1 MHRYLAVFIVLS
13 LGFAST
19 TYTADVLRQETG
31 TRALGMGGAYTAIA
45 DDTSALFY
53 NPAGLAKP
61 GFQFS
66 YSEEDLSSKLTRSG
80 FEDALKIGSVAYSSK
95 RYISLDDDSA
105 DIYTLGFGVRGLTG
119 IDYGLTYKHIV
130 QDNPTIAGNAYSFDV
145 GTLAHLT
152 PELALGLNLQNI
164 LVARTSTKPSY
175 RLGGAYQ
182 LGPVLFSSDTEFF
195 QKTDEPQYPES
206 HHGLEWEL
214 TDGFA
219 LRAGLN
225 HREPTYGVSVGLFGF
240 IWEYALQTH
249 ENEPIYR
256 FGAKLGSE
264 KYPKIRQYSLIK
276 PKEYLEIPINEA
288 LIAGQSEFSIFGGT
302 HVGADIIIHKIR
314 QAAEDKDI
322 CGIILRISELP
333 QSISYLA
340 VVQELRTELERFKA
354 KGKVIVVYLNNDVSA
369 HAYYLA
375 SVGDTIVMPKLGA
388 ITSLGT
394 SLTVTRMKG
403 FFEKIGINYQLVK
416 VGAFKDSIH
425 PANPGYT
432 EEQRQHITG
441 LVQDINTQL
450 YATISTARP
459 ISSANIASMRDGSII
474 PGTQAL
480 AYKLVDKLGY
490 YDAAKDE
497 LQATAKLAYK
507 PKIISLADIPLYE
520 LDTSILPD
528 YNTIAVIDIDGTIM
542 DGSSKSNFL
551 FGGKI
556 AGADTICNELKK
568 LEEKEDIRAI
578 IVRIN
583 SPGGS
588 ALAADRIYQQLKLL
602 KDKGKYI
609 VISMGNIAA
618 SGGYYI
624 AAAGDII
631 IANPG
636 TLTGSI
642 GVIGEIM
649 KGKKLFEYLNIKE
662 ETIKTG
668 DYLDME
674 TFGRDLTE
682 TEKQMLS
689 AYQEQVYEQFKL
701 IVAEGRHMHISEV
714 EPLAQGKI
722 YTGQQALN
730 NKLIDRLGS
739 FFDAVDAAKTGAKI
753 TGTPKLVHMLST
765 EDDKILFIRSKL
777 TSLLGLDQL
786 SLFNLKTAFGNT
798 SLIKLDSQLQ

>member
-1 MHRYLAVFIVLS
+1 MRRYVVVILICSLS
-13 LGFAST
+13 FATT

-61 GFQFS
+61 GLQFS
-66 YSEEDLSSKLTRSG
+66 YSEEDLSGIQTHAG
-80 FEDALKIGSVAYSSK
+80 FEDALKIGSVGYSSK
-95 RYISLDDDSA
+95 RYISLNDETTDVYA
-105 DIYTLGFGVRGLTG
+105 LGFGVRGLTG
-119 IDYGLTYKHIV
+119 IDYGLVYKHIV
-130 QDNPTIAGNAYSFDV
+130 QNNPIIDGNAYAFDV
-145 GTLAHLT
+145 GTLVHMT
-152 PELALGLNLQNI
+152 PELVFGLNAQNI
-164 LVARTSTKPSY
+164 LVARTNTRPSY

-195 QKTDEPQYPES
+195 QKTDDPTYPQS
-206 HHGLEWEL
+206 HHGLEWEI

-219 LRAGLN
+219 LRTGFN
-225 HREPTYGVSVGLFGF
+225 NSEPTYGVSVGLFGF

-249 ENEPIYR
+249 EHEPIYR
-256 FGAKLGSE
+256 FGAKLGNE
-264 KYPKIRQYSLIK
+264 KSPKVRNYSLIK
-276 PKEYLEIPINEA
+276 PKEYLEIN
-288 LIAGQSEFSIFGGT
+288 LDGSLGAGQSEFSILGGQ
-302 HVGADIIIHKIR
+302 HDGADLIMHKIH
-314 QAAEDKDI
+314 QAADDKDI
-322 CGIILRISELP
+322 CGIIIKLGEFSHSLGYFGI
-333 QSISYLA
+333 
-340 VVQELRTELERFKA
+340 VQEMRKELERFKA
-354 KGKVIVVYLNNDVSA
+354 KGKVIIVYLDNDVSA

-375 SVGDTIVMPKLGA
+375 SVGDTIVMPKFGA

-394 SLTVTRMKG
+394 SLTITRLKG
-403 FFEKIGINYQLVK
+403 LYEKLGLNYQVVK
-416 VGAFKDSIH
+416 IGAFKDATH

-432 EEQRQHITG
+432 EDQRQHITG
-441 LVQDINTQL
+441 LVQDINTQIFSV
-450 YATISTARP
+450 ISTSRN
-459 ISSANIASMRDGSII
+459 ISSANIAAIRDGSIV

-480 AYKLVDKLGY
+480 EYKLVDKLGY
-490 YDAAKDE
+490 YDTAQDEMQAAAK
-497 LQATAKLAYK
+497 LTYK
-507 PKIISLADIPLYE
+507 PKIVTLADLPAYD
-520 LDTSILPD
+520 LDMSILPD
-528 YNTIAVIDIDGTIM
+528 YNTVAVIDIDGAIM
-542 DGSSKSNFL
+542 DGKSKTNFL

-556 AGADTICNELKK
+556 AGADTICTELKK
-568 LEEKEDIRAI
+568 LEEKEDIRAV

-588 ALAADRIYQQLKLL
+588 ALAADRIYQQLKKL

-642 GVIGEIM
+642 GVIGEVL

-682 TEKQMLS
+682 VEKQMLTK
-689 AYQEQVYEQFKL
+689 YQEQIYEQFKL
-701 IVAEGRHMHISEV
+701 IVAEGRHLHVSEV

-722 YTGQQALN
+722 YTGQQALK

-739 FFDAVDAAKTGAKI
+739 FFDAVDVAKAGAKI
-753 TGTPKLVHMLST
+753 QGTVKLVRIIPA
-765 EDDKILFIRSKL
+765 EDDKMLFIRSRVV
-777 TSLLGLDQL
+777 TMLGLDQL
-786 SLFNLKTAFGNT
+786 SLVNLKTMLGG
-798 SLIKLDSQLQ
+798 SLIKLDSHLQ